1 MTDPLIFGCSLLF
14 LLGVLMVS
22 ASAFEGVRA
31 RYPKVMLNGFLVA
44 VLSIG
49 LVLVVGILRWRGI
62 LSA

>member
-62 LSA
+62 LPA

>member
-22 ASAFEGVRA
+22 ASAFEGVRD
-31 RYPKVMLNGFLVA
+31 RYPRVMLNGFLVA

-49 LVLVVGILRWRGI
+49 LVLVVGILRWRG
-62 LSA
+62 LLPA

>member
-22 ASAFEGVRA
+22 ASAFEGVRD
-31 RYPKVMLNGFLVA
+31 RYPKTMLNGFLVA

-62 LSA
+62 LPA

>member
-1 MTDPLIFGCSLLF
+1 MTDPLIFVCSLLF

-49 LVLVVGILRWRGI
+49 LVLLVGVLRWQGIL
-62 LSA
+62 LA

>member
-22 ASAFEGVRA
+22 ASAFEGVRD
-31 RYPKVMLNGFLVA
+31 RYPRVMLNGFLVA

>member
-1 MTDPLIFGCSLLF
+1 MTDPLVFVCSLLF

-49 LVLVVGILRWRGI
+49 LVLLVGVLRWQGIL
-62 LSA
+62 LA

>member
-1 MTDPLIFGCSLLF
+1 MSDPLIFACSLLF

-22 ASAFEGVRA
+22 VSAFEGVRS

-49 LVLVVGILRWRGI
+49 LVLLVGVLRWQGILP
-62 LSA
+62 A